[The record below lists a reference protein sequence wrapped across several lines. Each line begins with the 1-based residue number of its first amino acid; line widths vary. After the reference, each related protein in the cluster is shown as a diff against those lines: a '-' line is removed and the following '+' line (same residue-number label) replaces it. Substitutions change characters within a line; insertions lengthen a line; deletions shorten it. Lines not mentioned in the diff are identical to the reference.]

1 MKVDRQKIFEA
12 LSQIAEEAKAAMMA
26 AMASE
31 LGVNRKVGRNTL
43 VEGHIFQEVG
53 VDVVDLELVNIL
65 VNDYIQYIESG
76 RKPGS
81 FPPVSVIAK
90 WAAEKGI
97 TTDNRVVWAICQSI
111 YRDGIAPRPIID
123 ANGGF
128 WEQIDHEWNNWSAKI
143 FEAITEQLDNE
154 FDNNLSNKQ

>member
-12 LSQIAEEAKAAMMA
+12 LSQIAEEAKAVMMSVL
-26 AMASE
+26 ASE
-31 LGVNRKVGRNTL
+31 LGVNKKVGRNTL

-53 VDVVDLELVNIL
+53 VDVVDMELINIL

-111 YRDGIAPRPIID
+111 YRDGIAPRPLID

-128 WEQIDHEWNNWSAKI
+128 WEQIDREWDNWSAKI
-143 FEAITEQLDNE
+143 FEALTEQLDNE
-154 FDNNLSNKQ
+154 FDNNLSNN

>member
-12 LSQIAEEAKAAMMA
+12 LSQIAEEAKAVMMSVL
-26 AMASE
+26 ASE
-31 LGVNRKVGRNTL
+31 LGVNKKVGRNTL

-97 TTDNRVVWAICQSI
+97 TTDNRIVWAICQSI
-111 YRDGIAPRPIID
+111 YRDGIAPRPLID

-128 WEQIDHEWNNWSAKI
+128 WEQIDREWDNWSAKI
-143 FEAITEQLDNE
+143 FEALTEQLDNE